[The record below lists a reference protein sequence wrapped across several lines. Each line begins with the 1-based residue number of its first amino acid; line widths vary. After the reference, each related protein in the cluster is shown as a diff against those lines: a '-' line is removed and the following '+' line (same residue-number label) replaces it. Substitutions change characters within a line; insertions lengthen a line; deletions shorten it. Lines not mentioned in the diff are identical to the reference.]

1 MCVCVKHRIT
11 GFEELGSTDDFST
24 KVFERRLKEA
34 RVLKKKQ
41 KTESDDEIDEDDWN
55 RMGRSVYT
63 GERQILKDEDSD
75 FSDSD

>member
-1 MCVCVKHRIT
+1 M
-11 GFEELGSTDDFST
+11 
-24 KVFERRLKEA
+24 KEA

-41 KTESDDEIDEDDWN
+41 KTESDDEIDNDDWN
-55 RMGRSVYT
+55 RIGRSVYA